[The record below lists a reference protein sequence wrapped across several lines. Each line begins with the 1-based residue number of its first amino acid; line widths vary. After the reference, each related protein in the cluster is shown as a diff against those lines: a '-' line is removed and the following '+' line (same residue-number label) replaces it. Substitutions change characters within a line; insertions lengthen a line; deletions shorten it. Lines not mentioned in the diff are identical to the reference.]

1 VCLVWSPEFWNL
13 CGEKVMREIENEP
26 DITVG
31 VHTINLL
38 RYADDIVLVAD
49 SPQKLQSLLDKVV
62 ADSAKVG
69 LSLNYKKT
77 TMCMAVTKQAT
88 VPLQNYIFVEAI
100 KMDKFNYIGSLLTS
114 DDKCDT

>member
-1 VCLVWSPEFWNL
+1 MCLVWSPEFWNL

-69 LSLNYKKT
+69 LSLNYKKNNDVYGCNQT
-77 TMCMAVTKQAT
+77 SYCSIAK
-88 VPLQNYIFVEAI
+88 LHLC
-100 KMDKFNYIGSLLTS
+100 GSYQ
-114 DDKCDT
+114 DGQV